1 VRSGLAALALLV
13 ATGGAACGPTTAL
26 DYGRQLFSDPALSS
40 AASNR
45 FACKTCHDAGSPSG
59 ALRPGYPL
67 LDVTHRPSFWGGQEL
82 TLRDAVNQCLTELM
96 RGRPLS
102 ADDEK
107 GRALFVYLRSLG
119 DGSSSWAAAQPLTF
133 VRDIVDVPSGD
144 AAAGARLYD
153 AGCATCH
160 GAPNTAAGRLDEGA
174 TVIPDDSVREHG
186 ADPTTGARPI
196 TIEKVRHGKYFAVGG
211 HMPPFALELLSDGA
225 LGDLLA
231 FLETK
236 GLPPSR

>member
-1 VRSGLAALALLV
+1 VRFGLVLVLA
-13 ATGGAACGPTTAL
+13 GGAACGPTTAL
-26 DYGRQLFSDPALSS
+26 DYGRQLFGDPALSS

-45 FACKTCHDAGSPSG
+45 FACATCHETGAPTG
-59 ALRPGYPL
+59 ALRPGYTL
-67 LDVTHRPSFWGGQEL
+67 VDVARRPSFWGGNEV

-96 RGRPLS
+96 RGRALT

-119 DGSSSWAAAQPLTF
+119 DGTSAFAGALPLTF

-153 AGCATCH
+153 VGCATCH
-160 GAPNTAAGRLDEGA
+160 GAPNTAAGRLDEAA

-186 ADPTTGARPI
+186 DDPLTGARPI
-196 TIEKVRHGKYFAVGG
+196 TIEKVRHGKYFGIGG
-211 HMPPFALELLSDGA
+211 HMPPFALELLSEAA

-231 FLETK
+231 FLQTK